1 MRRSAEAPSAVLFNR
16 LIAPLVV
23 AISLF
28 GFAQLYWGNFGR
40 QYSVLAIATLILSS
54 QVFAELNLL
63 RIGGHDKPGIDLRKL
78 IKAWMIVVSVL
89 LFLAYTFKASD
100 LFSRRVLLSWIV
112 SGPFLLFFSQLAY
125 RAIVLKSRVGRAM
138 RRAVIVGAG
147 ELGWEFAQRLA
158 MNAAAPLK
166 IAGFFDDRG
175 ADRLPD
181 TSRGRLTGTLREL
194 PDYVRSHV
202 SGNYPAFLFSR

>member
-158 MNAAAPLK
+158 MNAA
-166 IAGFFDDRG
+166 
-175 ADRLPD
+175 
-181 TSRGRLTGTLREL
+181 
-194 PDYVRSHV
+194 
-202 SGNYPAFLFSR
+202 

>member
-1 MRRSAEAPSAVLFNR
+1 
-16 LIAPLVV
+16 
-23 AISLF
+23 
-28 GFAQLYWGNFGR
+28 
-40 QYSVLAIATLILSS
+40 
-54 QVFAELNLL
+54 
-63 RIGGHDKPGIDLRKL
+63 
-78 IKAWMIVVSVL
+78 
-89 LFLAYTFKASD
+89 
-100 LFSRRVLLSWIV
+100 IV